1 MPQGDQL
8 TRPSSR
14 KKHDAALAAAEAQ
27 FLATGFESVTMDS
40 IAKESRVSKQT
51 LYSYFGSKQDLFLA
65 LVTAKTSVASR
76 SVLSS
81 VPRITDAATAR
92 DEVRDLLVAQLSAV
106 MDPEVLAL
114 RRLVIGEAVRFPQ
127 LARALYDHGPRVA
140 ISSLATVIED
150 LRSLGLVRIPR
161 PADASTRATATGPAA
176 IDSATQVAA
185 TQLNWLVMGDP
196 VNRTMLLGDE
206 AIPTAPQLR
215 AHVDAA
221 LDVFFGAY
229 GA

>member
-1 MPQGDQL
+1 MPQGDRL

-14 KKHDAALAAAEAQ
+14 KKHDAALAAAEVQ

-40 IAKESRVSKQT
+40 IAKESGVSKQT

-65 LVTAKTSVASR
+65 LVTEKTRVTSR

-81 VPRITDAATAR
+81 VPRVTDAGTAR
-92 DEVRDLLVAQLSAV
+92 DEVRDLLVAQLTAV
-106 MDPEVLAL
+106 MNPEVLAL
-114 RRLVIGEAVRFPQ
+114 RRLVIGEAVRFPE
-127 LARALYDHGPRVA
+127 LARALYENGPRVA
-140 ISSLATVIED
+140 IASLATVIGD
-150 LRSLGLVRIPR
+150 LADLGLVRIAGPD
-161 PADASTRATATGPAA
+161 ADGSTDT
-176 IDSATQVAA
+176 AA

-196 VNRTMLLGDE
+196 INRAMLLGDD
-206 AIPTAPQLR
+206 ATPTPAQLR

-221 LDVFFGAY
+221 LDMFFAAY

>member
-1 MPQGDQL
+1 MRHGDRL

-14 KKHDAALAAAEAQ
+14 KKHDAALAAAEVQ

-40 IAKESRVSKQT
+40 IAKESGVSKQT

-65 LVTAKTSVASR
+65 LVTEKTRVTSR

-81 VPRITDAATAR
+81 VPRVTDAGTAR
-92 DEVRDLLVAQLSAV
+92 DEVRDLLVAQLTAV
-106 MDPEVLAL
+106 MNPEVLAL
-114 RRLVIGEAVRFPQ
+114 RRLVIGEAVRFPE
-127 LARALYDHGPRVA
+127 LARALYENGPRVA
-140 ISSLATVIED
+140 IASLATVIED
-150 LRSLGLVRIPR
+150 LADLGLVRIG
-161 PADASTRATATGPAA
+161 ADTGTST
-176 IDSATQVAA
+176 AA

-196 VNRTMLLGDE
+196 INRAMLLGDD
-206 AIPTAPQLR
+206 AIPTPAQLR

-221 LDVFFGAY
+221 LDMFFGAY

>member
-1 MPQGDQL
+1 MMFQGDRL

-14 KKHDAALAAAEAQ
+14 KKHDAALAAAESQ

-40 IAKESRVSKQT
+40 IAKESGVSKQT
-51 LYSYFGSKQDLFLA
+51 LYSYFGSKQELFLA
-65 LVTAKTSVASR
+65 LVTEKTRVTSR

-81 VPRITDAATAR
+81 VPRVTDVATAR
-92 DEVRDLLVAQLSAV
+92 DEVRDLLVAQLTAV

-114 RRLVIGEAVRFPQ
+114 RRLVIGEAVRFPE
-127 LARALYDHGPRVA
+127 LARALYENGPRVA
-140 ISSLATVIED
+140 IASLATVIGD
-150 LRSLGLVRIPR
+150 LQDLGLVRIAGPE
-161 PADASTRATATGPAA
+161 TATATDTTEAA
-176 IDSATQVAA
+176 TERAA

-196 VNRTMLLGDE
+196 VNRAMLLGDD
-206 AIPTAPQLR
+206 ATPTPAQLR

>member
-1 MPQGDQL
+1 MPQGDRL

-14 KKHDAALAAAEAQ
+14 KKHDAALAAAEVQ

-40 IAKESRVSKQT
+40 IAKESGVSKQT

-65 LVTAKTSVASR
+65 LVTEKTSVTSR

-81 VPRITDAATAR
+81 VPRVTDAGTAR
-92 DEVRDLLVAQLSAV
+92 DEVRDLLVAQLTAV
-106 MDPEVLAL
+106 MNPEVLAL
-114 RRLVIGEAVRFPQ
+114 RRLVIGEAVRFPE
-127 LARALYDHGPRVA
+127 LARALYENGPRVA
-140 ISSLATVIED
+140 IASLATVIAD
-150 LRSLGLVRIPR
+150 LADLGLVRIAGPD
-161 PADASTRATATGPAA
+161 ADGSTDT
-176 IDSATQVAA
+176 AA

-196 VNRTMLLGDE
+196 INRAMLLGDD
-206 AIPTAPQLR
+206 AIPTPAQLR

-221 LDVFFGAY
+221 LDMFFAAY

>member
-1 MPQGDQL
+1 MPQGDRL

-14 KKHDAALAAAEAQ
+14 KKHDAVLAAAEVQ

-40 IAKESRVSKQT
+40 IAKESGVSKQT

-65 LVTAKTSVASR
+65 LVTEKTRVTSR

-81 VPRITDAATAR
+81 VPRVTDAGTAR
-92 DEVRDLLVAQLSAV
+92 GEVRDLLVAQLTAV
-106 MDPEVLAL
+106 MNPEVLAL
-114 RRLVIGEAVRFPQ
+114 RRLVIGEAVRFPE
-127 LARALYDHGPRVA
+127 LARALYENGPRVA
-140 ISSLATVIED
+140 IASLATVIGD
-150 LRSLGLVRIPR
+150 LADLGLVRIAGPD
-161 PADASTRATATGPAA
+161 ADGSTDT
-176 IDSATQVAA
+176 AA

-196 VNRTMLLGDE
+196 INRAMLLGDD
-206 AIPTAPQLR
+206 AIPTPAQLR

-221 LDVFFGAY
+221 LDMFFAAY

>member
-1 MPQGDQL
+1 MRHGDQL

-14 KKHDAALAAAEAQ
+14 KKHDAALAAAEVQ

-40 IAKESRVSKQT
+40 IAKESGVSKQT

-65 LVTAKTSVASR
+65 LVTEKTRVTSR

-81 VPRITDAATAR
+81 VPRVTDAGTAR
-92 DEVRDLLVAQLSAV
+92 DEVRDLLVAQLTAV
-106 MDPEVLAL
+106 MNPEVLAL
-114 RRLVIGEAVRFPQ
+114 RRLVIGEAVRFPE
-127 LARALYDHGPRVA
+127 LARALYENGPRVA
-140 ISSLATVIED
+140 IASLATVIGD
-150 LRSLGLVRIPR
+150 LADLGLVRIGP
-161 PADASTRATATGPAA
+161 DTGTST
-176 IDSATQVAA
+176 AA

-196 VNRTMLLGDE
+196 INRAMLLGDD
-206 AIPTAPQLR
+206 AIPTPAQLR

-221 LDVFFGAY
+221 LDLFFRAY